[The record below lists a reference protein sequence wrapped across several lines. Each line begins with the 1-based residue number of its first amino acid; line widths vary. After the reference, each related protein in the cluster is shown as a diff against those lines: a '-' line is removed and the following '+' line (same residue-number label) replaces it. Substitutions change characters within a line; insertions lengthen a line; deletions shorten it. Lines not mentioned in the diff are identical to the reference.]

1 MKAKHFRKYI
11 VRAILKEY
19 DCWSE
24 RAEEL
29 LMFTGVSETGLLD
42 ENVVQIGGG
51 PARGY
56 FQMEPWVCTDLI
68 VNRLANN
75 PAREKNLVDNCSF
88 GTDQQSLKNDVV
100 FMVLACRY
108 FYMEVPE
115 PLPAASDVKA
125 IYRYYKKYWNTEAG
139 KATEKHFMEM
149 WKKYGD

>member
-1 MKAKHFRKYI
+1 MKAKHFRKYNL
-11 VRAILKEY
+11 RTILQEY

-29 LMFTGVSETGLLD
+29 MMFTGVVETGLLD

-56 FQMEPWVCTDLI
+56 FQMEPWVCTDL
-68 VNRLANN
+68 VNDRLVNN
-75 PAREKNLVDNCSF
+75 PTRRQNMLDNLEGSYEECLRD
-88 GTDQQSLKNDVV
+88 DIV

-115 PLPAASDVKA
+115 PLPAASDVTA

-139 KATEKHFMEM
+139 KATEAHCLEM
-149 WKKYGD
+149 LAKYGD

>member
-11 VRAILKEY
+11 LRAILQEY

-29 LMFTGVSETGLLD
+29 MMMTAVSESGLLD
-42 ENVVQIGGG
+42 ENVRQKGGG

-56 FQMEPWVCTDLI
+56 FQMEPWVCDDLI

-75 PAREKNLVDNCSF
+75 PVRRKILENFSNTS
-88 GTDQQSLKNDVV
+88 QQLLTYDIV
-100 FMVLACRY
+100 FMVLTCRY

-115 PLPAASDVKA
+115 ALPSASDRPALYV
-125 IYRYYKKYWNTEAG
+125 YYKKVWNTEAG

-149 WKKYGD
+149 WDKYGDR